1 MDSEGSLNYP
11 ITMGSQPNC
20 FEVDLAVVIRVALN
34 VVLDNVLK
42 SVLKDLP

>member
-1 MDSEGSLNYP
+1 ML

-20 FEVDLAVVIRVALN
+20 FEVDLAAVICVALN
-34 VVLDNVLK
+34 VVFDNVLK